1 MNMHRIRMLCTTAV
15 FSISYLLMGAR
26 PLAGQDDCQA
36 LIKSEADAFGK
47 LQNTPAHVYSTTK
60 IGDHTVDSEVIYAAG
75 SIYGKV
81 NGKWMVMDT
90 IKSAEQLQQ
99 QAMHRAS
106 AKDTCRY
113 LRDEP
118 ENGEIAA
125 LYSTHS
131 ETSRGTMDMQI
142 WISKRTGLI
151 LRHDI
156 DSNGGKV
163 VMSSRYDYANVKP
176 PL

>member
-1 MNMHRIRMLCTTAV
+1 MNMHRTRLLCTTAV
-15 FSISYLLMGAR
+15 FSIASMSTGVRALVA
-26 PLAGQDDCQA
+26 QDDCQA
-36 LIKSEADAFGK
+36 LIKSETDAFGK

-60 IGDHTVDSEVIYAAG
+60 IGGSTVASEVIYATG

-81 NGKWMVMDT
+81 NGKWIVMDT
-90 IKSAEQLQQ
+90 SKGAEQLQQ

-118 ENGEIAA
+118 ENGEMAA
-125 LYSTHS
+125 LYRAHS
-131 ETSRGTMDMQI
+131 ETSQGTMDMQI
-142 WISKRTGLI
+142 WISKKTGLI
-151 LRHDI
+151 LRNDI
-156 DSNGGKV
+156 DSNGGKFL
-163 VMSSRYDYANVKP
+163 MSSRYEYTNVKP